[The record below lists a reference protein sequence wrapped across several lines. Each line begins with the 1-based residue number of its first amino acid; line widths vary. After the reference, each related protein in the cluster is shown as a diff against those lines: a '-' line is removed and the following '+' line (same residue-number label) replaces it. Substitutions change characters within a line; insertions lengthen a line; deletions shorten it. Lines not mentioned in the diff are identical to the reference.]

1 MPWTTFVLDP
11 LSQHTTVTLESD
23 CLDANST
30 PVHRLT
36 SSFLSTSDQVWS
48 FVPILLALRR
58 ITASL
63 MAAIPS

>member
-1 MPWTTFVLDP
+1 M
-11 LSQHTTVTLESD
+11 TVTLESD
-23 CLDANST
+23 CLDPNST

-58 ITASL
+58 IAASL
-63 MAAIPS
+63 MAAIPSK